1 MHVAVYITQLKIAK
15 TLLEECY
22 ICEWTTCIIA
32 HQIKMLIIHSIFIFR
47 LGTLAYSMR
56 KHVQNPVLSGA
67 NDYHE
72 KRTEF

>member
-1 MHVAVYITQLKIAK
+1 
-15 TLLEECY
+15 
-22 ICEWTTCIIA
+22 
-32 HQIKMLIIHSIFIFR
+32 MLIIHSIFIFR